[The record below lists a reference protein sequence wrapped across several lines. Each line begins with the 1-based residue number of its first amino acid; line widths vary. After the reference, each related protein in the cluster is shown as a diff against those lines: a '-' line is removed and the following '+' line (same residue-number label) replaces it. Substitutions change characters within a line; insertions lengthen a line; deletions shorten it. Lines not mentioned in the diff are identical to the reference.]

1 MASPDRS
8 LLQVPEP
15 NRLVSLP
22 AELRIAIVSYLPNRD
37 IKSLRRT
44 CKLFGESV
52 LLHIDRVFLSAN
64 PIDIRV
70 LRAIAKHETYRHG
83 VVELIWD
90 DARLDVPPDP
100 PAYDNFRDIE
110 TFWKSWYEEVCE
122 SNVMEAEHRKGSD
135 VNRPDHAARDRW
147 IAAQPS
153 TEVLWLHFKKMFS
166 RQRDVSTTSRDA
178 SALKYALAQFPSL
191 RKITLTPATHG
202 VHFTPLY
209 QTPTIRAMPYGFNY
223 PIPRGWPVKKP
234 GGWESMPSW
243 QSSSSEEDALDYT
256 GGVDYA
262 LLHGRLLARG
272 TTSPSLS

>member
-1 MASPDRS
+1 MPALNNEDRGHTRHPASRLEAEKREAGDGANPKTTLMVRGTRQRGVLDKWRS
-8 LLQVPEP
+8 PLEERQP

-110 TFWKSWYEEVCE
+110 TFQKSWYEELCE

-153 TEVLWLHFKKMFS
+153 TETARRFHNKPRCLRSEVCTGTIPF
-166 RQRDVSTTSRDA
+166 TT
-178 SALKYALAQFPSL
+178 
-191 RKITLTPATHG
+191 
-202 VHFTPLY
+202 
-209 QTPTIRAMPYGFNY
+209 
-223 PIPRGWPVKKP
+223 
-234 GGWESMPSW
+234 
-243 QSSSSEEDALDYT
+243 EDYHAPPPF
-256 GGVDYA
+256 
-262 LLHGRLLARG
+262 R
-272 TTSPSLS
+272 